1 MASAQSSNGGQAAS
15 LAARPPSM
23 PAPAFVVRRA
33 AAGDVFALMDLKW
46 RMSLADQTSDLINA
60 SADEWV
66 RDCLGPQ
73 ARFHAFVAERNG
85 AVVGMLTFNEQAFA
99 GWRSTA
105 LYVQDVFVLT
115 EHRRSGIGRA
125 LLAAAASQAT
135 QCGACLVYLN
145 VHGNNPARRL
155 YERTGFEAVPNCVVH
170 CVSGPAMHA
179 LAEAAEPEMPS
190 GDS

>member
-1 MASAQSSNGGQAAS
+1 
-15 LAARPPSM
+15 
-23 PAPAFVVRRA
+23 
-33 AAGDVFALMDLKW
+33 
-46 RMSLADQTSDLINA
+46 
-60 SADEWV
+60 
-66 RDCLGPQ
+66 
-73 ARFHAFVAERNG
+73 
-85 AVVGMLTFNEQAFA
+85 
-99 GWRSTA
+99 
-105 LYVQDVFVLT
+105 VQDVFVLT